1 MPCAVPPLFPTCVH
15 GYTQSVHM
23 SSAKIRG
30 KTSAEAGVQ
39 RISPST
45 ICQKSFLSVTAEKLR
60 VNSLLIEKNIGFVKS
75 QTPEWS
81 AGPNLYLRRT
91 QYLHALF
98 VYIFLAFLRGSW
110 FKGQNNTLIL
120 DGSQASKCPTQL
132 TVDRGSV
139 DLIVWEWWW
148 RSLNL
153 VCLCAPWS
161 NNGPHC
167 LTVSRWEILSRRR
180 GPSTLPRHPVIRTQT
195 RGRITIRSG
204 GWGRGVETSG
214 Y

>member
-1 MPCAVPPLFPTCVH
+1 MSLLKISSGERDSGSFKILHNTLHSWWRVPCSFFLSQSPYQEWTDLVENQVPDFYLFHQWPPLREHGVRQRTRRKTSTARNALRCTSAVPHVCTRL
-15 GYTQSVHM
+15 SVHM

-120 DGSQASKCPTQL
+120 DGRCP
-132 TVDRGSV
+132 
-139 DLIVWEWWW
+139 
-148 RSLNL
+148 
-153 VCLCAPWS
+153 
-161 NNGPHC
+161 
-167 LTVSRWEILSRRR
+167 
-180 GPSTLPRHPVIRTQT
+180 
-195 RGRITIRSG
+195 
-204 GWGRGVETSG
+204 
-214 Y
+214 

>member
-1 MPCAVPPLFPTCVH
+1 MARETRGVLKSFTTHYTADVGSLVLSFSHNLPIKRSTDLVENQVPDFYLFHQWPPLREHGVRQRTRRKPPRRGMPCAVPPLFPTCVH

-39 RISPST
+39 RISPPR

-120 DGSQASKCPTQL
+120 DGRCP
-132 TVDRGSV
+132 
-139 DLIVWEWWW
+139 
-148 RSLNL
+148 
-153 VCLCAPWS
+153 
-161 NNGPHC
+161 
-167 LTVSRWEILSRRR
+167 
-180 GPSTLPRHPVIRTQT
+180 
-195 RGRITIRSG
+195 
-204 GWGRGVETSG
+204 
-214 Y
+214 